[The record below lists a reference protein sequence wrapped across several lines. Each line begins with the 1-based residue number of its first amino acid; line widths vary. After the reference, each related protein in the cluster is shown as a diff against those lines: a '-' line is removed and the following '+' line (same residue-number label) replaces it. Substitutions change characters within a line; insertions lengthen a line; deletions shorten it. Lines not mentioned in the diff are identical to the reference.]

1 MYDKFEAFLQLDKQN
16 FSFLP
21 ARYEVW
27 KTGQMV
33 ENGNINKPIIA
44 TVSDV
49 DGEEKVVV
57 TFIDQKLNI
66 QLASTNIYD
75 LFTTSVDRL
84 QLLTIPQQTNAENN
98 MAIQMFKMTIG
109 PTRAFKNFNTN
120 EPYCCNIFTI
130 NGTINKITF
139 SFSNPE
145 KLIEFYSE

>member
-21 ARYEVW
+21 SRYEVW

>member
-21 ARYEVW
+21 SRYEVW
-27 KTGQMV
+27 KTGQMI

-44 TVSDV
+44 KVSDI

-57 TFIDQKLNI
+57 TFLDEKLNI

-109 PTRAFKNFNTN
+109 ATRAFKDFNAN
-120 EPYCCNIFTI
+120 EPYCCNLFTI
-130 NGTINKITF
+130 DGVINKITF

-145 KLIEFYSE
+145 KLIEFYS

>member
-21 ARYEVW
+21 YRYEVW

-84 QLLTIPQQTNAENN
+84 QLLTIPQQTNAEDN